1 MKLDFN
7 KKYTTI
13 AVYAFLV
20 IAASITF
27 FYLINEHTTVS
38 RVLGMV
44 FNLMMPFI
52 YGAALAYILNPILN
66 WLERKVFPKI
76 FRDKLSRRGQRRL
89 GVLVS
94 FLFAAAVVAVFLAI
108 LIPQLIES
116 VDSLA
121 RSIYAFLPQ
130 AQQNVEHLLCQ
141 RLKFFSGHDGPP
153 FQLISIIDLSCFQHN
168 IDHRACQE
176 KISNIDDKNRTC
188 QNFFTV
194 LF

>member
-89 GVLVS
+89 GVLIS

-116 VDSLA
+116 VDSLLL
-121 RSIYAFLPQ
+121 RFLSHLVYDAGQ
-130 AQQNVEHLLCQ
+130 LHSHRNIRWYQSLHHSHLL
-141 RLKFFSGHDGPP
+141 
-153 FQLISIIDLSCFQHN
+153 
-168 IDHRACQE
+168 
-176 KISNIDDKNRTC
+176 
-188 QNFFTV
+188 
-194 LF
+194 

>member
-66 WLERKVFPKI
+66 WLERKVFP
-76 FRDKLSRRGQRRL
+76 R
-89 GVLVS
+89 
-94 FLFAAAVVAVFLAI
+94 
-108 LIPQLIES
+108 
-116 VDSLA
+116 
-121 RSIYAFLPQ
+121 
-130 AQQNVEHLLCQ
+130 
-141 RLKFFSGHDGPP
+141 FSG
-153 FQLISIIDLSCFQHN
+153 ISFPGVDNADWVS
-168 IDHRACQE
+168 
-176 KISNIDDKNRTC
+176 
-188 QNFFTV
+188 
-194 LF
+194 

>member
-66 WLERKVFPKI
+66 CSLKFSGISFPGADNADWVSW
-76 FRDKLSRRGQRRL
+76 FRFCLQQQWSQSFLLSLSR
-89 GVLVS
+89 S
-94 FLFAAAVVAVFLAI
+94 
-108 LIPQLIES
+108 
-116 VDSLA
+116 
-121 RSIYAFLPQ
+121 
-130 AQQNVEHLLCQ
+130 
-141 RLKFFSGHDGPP
+141 
-153 FQLISIIDLSCFQHN
+153 
-168 IDHRACQE
+168 
-176 KISNIDDKNRTC
+176 
-188 QNFFTV
+188 
-194 LF
+194 